1 MAVNYDDKRFTEV
14 KNQEATAVRETEGK
28 YDNMIDQSDS
38 FYQQQ
43 IDASK
48 EWADKQSEIQQAQ
61 TDFAIEKTEQAKEKA
76 EKDYTREQKGAY
88 ADYQKATGQYGV
100 NAEQLATQGLNQAG
114 YSESART
121 NMFNTYQNRY
131 MSARESYNQAILNY
145 DNAIKEAQLANN
157 AQLAQ
162 IAYEALQKQLELSLQ
177 GFQYKNQLVLQKLEA
192 VNAEK
197 DRYYQRYQDVLQ
209 QINTENAL
217 AEQIRQYNESLAE
230 QKRQHN
236 ESMALQQQK
245 LAEEQRQYN
254 ESLAFQ
260 KSQAAQEQ
268 ANWQKE
274 YELARSSRVSTSSS
288 GSSKSSSSGSTKT
301 STSKS
306 SSGSTK
312 TSTSK
317 SSSSSSSSSKSSSS
331 KTQQAP
337 ATRTADGKTYYQDAT
352 AAIKAAG
359 YSAYSAE
366 GALKKGIIES
376 RVINGTIYFTPAK
389 KSSSSSSSV
398 NTRSVQSTSKAQA
411 IYQYGRYLDL

>member
-1 MAVNYDDKRFTEV
+1 MASVNYDDKRFTEV

-28 YDNMIDQSDS
+28 YDNMINQSDS

-48 EWADKQSEIQQAQ
+48 DWANKQSEIQQAQ
-61 TDFAIEKTEQAKEKA
+61 TDFAIEKTEQAKDQAK
-76 EKDYTREQKGAY
+76 KDYTKEQKGAY
-88 ADYQKATGQYGV
+88 ADYQKATGQYGA
-100 NAEQLATQGLNQAG
+100 NAEQLASQGLNQAG
-114 YSESART
+114 YSESVRT

-131 MSARESYNQAILNY
+131 MAARESYTQAILNY

-192 VNAEK
+192 VNQQK

-217 AEQIRQYNESLAE
+217 AEQIRQYNENLALE
-230 QKRQHN
+230 K
-236 ESMALQQQK
+236 QK

-268 ANWQKE
+268 ARWEKE
-274 YELARSSRVSTSSS
+274 YALATS
-288 GSSKSSSSGSTKT
+288 KAKASSSSGSTKT

-317 SSSSSSSSSKSSSS
+317 SSSGSTKTSTSSKSSSS
-331 KTQQAP
+331 NKSNNSST
-337 ATRTADGKTYYQDAT
+337 
-352 AAIKAAG
+352 
-359 YSAYSAE
+359 S
-366 GALKKGIIES
+366 
-376 RVINGTIYFTPAK
+376 N
-389 KSSSSSSSV
+389 KSSSSSNTTNSILDPNTNKTYRIALTLQNSSGLSANQKKQNV
-398 NTRSVQSTSKAQA
+398 ASFLNQQYSKGFISTNELKN
-411 IYQYGRYLDL
+411 ITKKLGY